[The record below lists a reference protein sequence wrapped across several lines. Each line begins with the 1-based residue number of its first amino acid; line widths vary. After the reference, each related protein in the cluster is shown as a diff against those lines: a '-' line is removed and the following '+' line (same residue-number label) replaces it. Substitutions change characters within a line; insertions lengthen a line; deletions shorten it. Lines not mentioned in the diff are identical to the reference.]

1 MMKLLVDCDVPIGE
15 SLYRQLK
22 DQIRVIDP
30 VLSETEPPPPR
41 IGGVYCRLCFI
52 PLDSR
57 APIDVCEGC
66 QGDVNPAEGSET
78 LEIGPWGP

>member
-1 MMKLLVDCDVPIGE
+1 MKLLVDCDVPIGE
-15 SLYRQLK
+15 SLFRQLK
-22 DQIRVIDP
+22 AQFTVVSPCLPDEGPTFP
-30 VLSETEPPPPR
+30 VPGTKH
-41 IGGVYCRLCFI
+41 CQFCFT